1 MKSKVTYLIIIYLG
15 TPKKRPK
22 SLAIST
28 QTKLLSLE
36 EAQNRVLT
44 SARRAD
50 PNYIEVGWYKNNYF
64 YLYY

>member
-1 MKSKVTYLIIIYLG
+1 
-15 TPKKRPK
+15 
-22 SLAIST
+22 LAIST

-50 PNYIEVGWYKNNYF
+50 PNYIEVGWYNNYF